1 MDAKL
6 EQMET
11 VLNGINVLNAGKKR
25 EEAAA
30 LLAQLL
36 PDVES
41 FRAET
46 QQLRETAESA
56 QHRQQH
62 SEKEV
67 ADLQAELRE
76 ERNFNFQQRAH
87 ISALESRCRKAEK
100 LLKQLPSEVVR
111 EVEKRETQA
120 ERFSK

>member
-6 EQMET
+6 EQLET
-11 VLNGINVLNAGKKR
+11 ALNSINVLNAGKKR

-41 FRAET
+41 FQAET
-46 QQLRETAESA
+46 QRLREAAAAA
-56 QHRQQH
+56 QHQQRR

-67 ADLQAELRE
+67 ANLQAELRE
-76 ERNFNFQQRAH
+76 ERNFSFQQRAH

-100 LLKQLPSEVVR
+100 LLKLIPTEVVR
-111 EVEKRETQA
+111 EVRQREL
-120 ERFSK
+120 ER